1 MPVIISITLN
11 QLKMKSK
18 VHEYKSSSLITASK
32 KIFFLLAF
40 LATVFIQQSFAQDNS
55 KQSQPSQLLTTY
67 FNIKDALVAGDANTA
82 ATQAEAFVK
91 TLNGIDEKIIN
102 EGNRNALLTDAG
114 HISETKDIKHQ
125 REHFAS
131 FSSNMA
137 ALAKAQKLSTQ
148 PIYVD
153 YCPMKKSYWLS
164 SESAIKNPYFGST
177 MLTCGKVTETLK

>member
-1 MPVIISITLN
+1 
-11 QLKMKSK
+11 MKR
-18 VHEYKSSSLITASK
+18 
-32 KIFFLLAF
+32 KIFFIVAIFATAF
-40 LATVFIQQSFAQDNS
+40 VQQSFAQDT
-55 KQSQPSQLLTTY
+55 KQNQPSQLLTIY

-82 ATQAEAFVK
+82 AMQAEAFVK

-114 HISETKDIKHQ
+114 HISETKEIKHQ

-164 SESAIKNPYFGST
+164 SESAIKNPYFGSA